1 MVLVAVLLSALSTVQ
16 EDGTFGSLT
25 VRESEANADA
35 LNSPISP
42 NDSDKTRL
50 PD

>member
-1 MVLVAVLLSALSTVQ
+1 MALVAVLLSALSTVQ

-25 VRESEANADA
+25 VRESEAHADA
-35 LNSPISP
+35 LNRPIRP
-42 NDSDKTRL
+42 NDNDKTRL